1 LFKGKVYQFSLG
13 IPGIAGIG
21 VVLLC
26 LFFWMFLL
34 GIWAGQ
40 TIILPLSPMGGQSL
54 SNDSGNG
61 EKGAVNNP
69 VRIIQPS
76 GAKQPVSESDNR

>member
-1 LFKGKVYQFSLG
+1 MFKGKIYQFHLG

-40 TIILPLSPMGGQSL
+40 TIILPLSPMDGRSL
-54 SNDSGNG
+54 ASGSG
-61 EKGAVNNP
+61 SGDKSEANNP

-76 GAKQPVSESDNR
+76 SIKKPVSESDDR